1 MRISSS
7 YFTDYSAAQMNA
19 KQSEIAKYQ
28 AQISSGKK
36 ITKPSDDPAI
46 MARSQTIDSTRMRL
60 EQFEKNGVNA
70 NQRIALEEDTLDR
83 VTDLIQR
90 VQELTLQAK
99 SGTVTQEKLY
109 AHRTEVQEHLYELVD
124 YANTRNSNGEYIF
137 AGKMGKTQPFIM
149 NGNDVSY
156 QGDQGSIELQIG
168 SSRTVP
174 VSDSGDQIFLNIPS
188 GNGTFEVSADA
199 ANTGTAVVS
208 SGTVVNNVTYQPDDF
223 SIQFISPTEYNV
235 INDSTGATLLANQ
248 AYASNDNITFNGI
261 SLRIQGD
268 PATGDVFTIK
278 PSASEDLFSTLQRFI
293 DATETPPSNPS
304 ERAKLDQELN
314 TVIDNLDQAHIHI
327 NTERSAIGARL
338 RYIESASEE
347 NNSIDFLLQ
356 TTLSDMLDTD
366 YAEAASK
373 LQYEMTALE
382 AVRKTYTNIQ
392 ANSLFNYL

>member
-174 VSDSGDQIFLNIPS
+174 VSDSGDEIFLNIPS
-188 GNGTFEVSADA
+188 GNGTFEVAADA

-208 SGTVVNNVTYQPDDF
+208 TGTVVNNVTYQPDDF

-235 INDSTGATLLANQ
+235 INDSTGATVLANQ
-248 AYASNDNITFNGI
+248 AYAANDNITFNGI

>member
-19 KQSEIAKYQ
+19 KQAEIAKYQ
-28 AQISSGKK
+28 EQISSGKR
-36 ITKPSDDPAI
+36 ISKPSDDPAV
-46 MARSQTIDSTRMRL
+46 MARAQTIDSTRLRL
-60 EQFEKNGVNA
+60 DQFQKNAVSA

-90 VQELTLQAK
+90 TQELALQAK

-109 AHRTEVQEHLYELVD
+109 AHRSEVQELQYALVD
-124 YANTRNSNGEYIF
+124 YANTRNANGEYIF

-149 NGNDVSY
+149 EGNDVKY

-174 VSDSGDQIFLNIPS
+174 VSDSGDEIFLDIPN

-199 ANTGTAVVS
+199 ANTGTGIL
-208 SGTVVNNVTYQPDDF
+208 GTGTLVNNVTYQPDEF
-223 SIQFISPTEYNV
+223 SIQFTSPTQFDVVNV
-235 INDSTGATLLANQ
+235 TTGATVLANETYS
-248 AYASNDNITFNGI
+248 ANDNITFNGV
-261 SLRIQGD
+261 SLRIQGE
-268 PATGDVFTIK
+268 PATGDSFTIK
-278 PSASEDLFSTLQRFI
+278 PSSSEDLFSTLQRFI
-293 DATETPPSNPS
+293 DATETPPTTPAG
-304 ERAKLDQELN
+304 RAKLDQELN

-338 RYIESASEE
+338 RYIESANEE
-347 NNSIDFLLQ
+347 NSSVDFLLQ

-373 LQYEMTALE
+373 LQYEMTTLE
-382 AVRKTYTNIQ
+382 AVRQTYASIQ
-392 ANSLFNYL
+392 SNSLFNYL